1 VTALWD
7 ALGPGWGWLVAGL
20 VLMALELV
28 APGTVI
34 LWFGLAALGA
44 GLLVLAF
51 GIGPQAAWLAFAALS
66 VAGLAV
72 WWTFRKRERAGEDET
87 LNERAAR
94 YVGRRFTLSEP
105 IVGGEGRTRIDDSIW
120 RIEGPDLPAG
130 SAVLVTA
137 ASGAVLRVAAAGP
150 STVSERAPS

>member
-1 VTALWD
+1 VAALWD
-7 ALGPGWGWLVAGL
+7 ALAPGWGWLVAGL

-44 GLLVLAF
+44 GLLVL
-51 GIGPQAAWLAFAALS
+51 GLGMGPQAAWLAFAALS
-66 VAGLAV
+66 VAGVAA

-87 LNERAAR
+87 LNARAER
-94 YVGRRFTLSEP
+94 YVGRRFTLAEP
-105 IVGGEGRTRIDDSIW
+105 IVGGEGRTRIDDSVW

-130 SAVLVTA
+130 APVVVTA
-137 ASGAVLRVAAAGP
+137 ASGAVLRVAAAEA